1 MFVPPDAPI
10 ALAPALAP
18 FGLVEPPAS
27 LPVSALRRGCDPAS
41 LPFETTAELPPPEMG
56 QVDILPVIFMPSF
69 SDGGLWYQA
78 DLRRWRRRRDRNG
91 KRRRR
96 GSRP

>member
-1 MFVPPDAPI
+1 LI
-10 ALAPALAP
+10 GLALAAATI
-18 FGLVEPPAS
+18 
-27 LPVSALRRGCDPAS
+27 LPVI
-41 LPFETTAELPPPEMG
+41 FM
-56 QVDILPVIFMPSF
+56 PVIFMPSF